1 MNLKEE
7 ILEMA
12 GILEEDGSK
21 EYVYDRYKEKVDVYK
36 TVGKTRLIGDEFFFN
51 KPTWKDLEGIIYNSD
66 VSPKTKSSKRVVYNF
81 DDWGENVNASM
92 VVSLKEQ
99 GEYITTNAKGKKNTI
114 NVKDISSMFTTMQGP
129 KNGIAGFIFETVS
142 GKVIVL

>member
-12 GILEEDGSK
+12 GILKEDGSK
-21 EYVYDRYKEKVDVYK
+21 ESSYNKYKENIYK
-36 TVGKTRLIGDEFFFN
+36 TAGKTRLIGDEFLFN
-51 KPTWKDLEGIIYNSD
+51 KPTWKDLERIIYNSD
-66 VSPKTKSSKRVVYNF
+66 VSPKTKSSKSVVYNF

-129 KNGIAGFIFETVS
+129 KNGIAGFIFELAN
-142 GKVIVL
+142 GKTITL

>member
-21 EYVYDRYKEKVDVYK
+21 ESSYNKYKENVYK
-36 TVGKTRLIGDEFFFN
+36 TVGKTRLIGDEFLFN
-51 KPTWKDLEGIIYNSD
+51 KPTWKDLERTLYNSD
-66 VSPKTKSSKRVVYNF
+66 ISPKNKSSKSIVYNF

-92 VVSLKEQ
+92 VVALKEQ

-114 NVKDISSMFTTMQGP
+114 NVKDISSMFITIHGP
-129 KNGIAGFIFETVS
+129 KAGIAGFIFELAN
-142 GKVIVL
+142 GKTITL